1 MTMSEDLLAL
11 LSAFRL
17 DSEPLFCEPYGC
29 GHIHDSFLA
38 GVSGGRRYILQK
50 INRKVFPDVGKLME
64 NITAVTEFLEQRRK
78 DPARVLSLVRTS
90 EGESFLE
97 RGQSCWRLYEFV
109 EGTICLQYPESDE
122 DFYQSAV
129 GFGNFLEMLSDFPV
143 ERLHET
149 IPGFHDTPERFEAFL
164 DILARDPLN
173 RASLAEKEIG
183 FVLDRSSEMD
193 TLTGALNRGD
203 IPLRVTH
210 NDTKLNNV
218 LLDAETR
225 KSCCVIDLDTVMP
238 GSSLYDFGDAIR
250 FGAATA
256 AEDEKDLSRMELSLD
271 RFRVFTR
278 GYSRAL
284 SSLTDNEIML
294 LSSGAKIMT
303 LECGMRFLAD
313 YLEGDRYFSTHREN
327 HNLDRAR
334 TQFKLV
340 ADMERKWD
348 DMQRIVKEETV
359 QSEWD

>member
-1 MTMSEDLLAL
+1 M
-11 LSAFRL
+11 
-17 DSEPLFCEPYGC
+17 
-29 GHIHDSFLA
+29 
-38 GVSGGRRYILQK
+38 
-50 INRKVFPDVGKLME
+50 
-64 NITAVTEFLEQRRK
+64 
-78 DPARVLSLVRTS
+78 
-90 EGESFLE
+90 
-97 RGQSCWRLYEFV
+97 
-109 EGTICLQYPESDE
+109 
-122 DFYQSAV
+122 
-129 GFGNFLEMLSDFPV
+129 
-143 ERLHET
+143 
-149 IPGFHDTPERFEAFL
+149 
-164 DILARDPLN
+164 
-173 RASLAEKEIG
+173 
-183 FVLDRSSEMD
+183 
-193 TLTGALNRGD
+193 
-203 IPLRVTH
+203 TH